1 MHFGSGKYGG
11 QFIDISKNFLRS
23 PRNIIVGE
31 KHEAYEFK
39 KNLL

>member
-1 MHFGSGKYGG
+1 LHFGAGKSGG
-11 QFIDISKNFLRS
+11 QFVDISKNYLRS

-31 KHEAYEFK
+31 KQEAHEYK